1 MSSVE
6 FADKLDAAADR
17 IADLDR
23 SEMHTLLRRSALR
36 LRNTQQVPLDPEWED
51 ALRSVADEMGLTRND
66 LIRVIVKD
74 WLETNA
80 YLPVHML
87 DEDTEMDGSA

>member
-1 MSSVE
+1 MSSAE

-51 ALRSVADEMGLTRND
+51 ALRTVASEIGMTRND
-66 LIRVIVKD
+66 LIRVILKD
-74 WLETNA
+74 WLETHA

-87 DEDTEMDGSA
+87 DDDGEVGGSA